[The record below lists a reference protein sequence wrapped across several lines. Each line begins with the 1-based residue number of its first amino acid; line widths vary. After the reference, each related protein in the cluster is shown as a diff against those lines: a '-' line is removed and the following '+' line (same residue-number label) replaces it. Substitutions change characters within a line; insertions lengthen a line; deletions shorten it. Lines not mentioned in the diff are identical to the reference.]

1 MTNSLTFPVLLDD
14 DDNGTVL
21 VTLPDFP
28 GATFGEDADDALA
41 RAQDLLIT
49 ALEDYMSR
57 RQPIPA
63 PSAGS
68 VRVGLPPSV
77 ALKVTVYQ
85 EMLKRGLTK
94 AALAARMHQPKQQL
108 DRFFKLRYRSRADQ
122 IDAAWNALGLTVRGV
137 ELGSSHSGARTIT
150 PSGTGP
156 GRAARKVAR
165 PRVAARKR

>member
-1 MTNSLTFPVLLDD
+1 MTTSLTFPAVLDA
-14 DDNGTVL
+14 DDNGTVM

-28 GATFGEDADDALA
+28 GATFGDDAEDALV

-49 ALEDYMSR
+49 AIEDYMSQR
-57 RQPIPA
+57 KPIPT
-63 PSAGS
+63 PSAGA

-122 IDAAWNALGLTVRGV
+122 IDTAWSALGLTVRGV
-137 ELGSSHSGARTIT
+137 ELGTAEGARRGWSAE
-150 PSGTGP
+150 PSFTST
-156 GRAARKVAR
+156 KVSR
-165 PRVAARKR
+165 RRVAARKR